1 MSKVYFVVHTKV
13 TDPEK
18 EVNIRIRFKSGKTD
32 QSTASNES
40 LKLKY
45 WNLQK
50 QDFTKANF
58 KGKDALLG
66 RLRKLKD
73 HVLDEAIKVKDFQSG
88 WLLGI
93 VETYLNPDG
102 DKEDMDSMFSWME
115 NHIREMKIATR
126 TKYKYDAMLLS
137 LKEYNPKMDWSDFT
151 HQFYKSYIKSLEKK
165 GLAKNTI
172 FDRIKVIKAIARAG
186 ELAKVNKYNDYQFFK
201 LEPEE
206 SDNIYLN
213 DSEIARLANV
223 NLSRHKHL
231 EETRDLFVVA
241 CWVGCR
247 FGDFNKITPDNIKN
261 NLIHFKQAK
270 TKGKVI
276 IPLHPTVK
284 RILEKYNGKLP

>member
-32 QSTASNES
+32 QSTSSNES

-102 DKEDMDSMFSWME
+102 DKEEMDGMFSWME
-115 NHIREMKIATR
+115 NHIREMKIAN
-126 TKYKYDAMLLS
+126 
-137 LKEYNPKMDWSDFT
+137 E
-151 HQFYKSYIKSLEKK
+151 Q
-165 GLAKNTI
+165 
-172 FDRIKVIKAIARAG
+172 
-186 ELAKVNKYNDYQFFK
+186 
-201 LEPEE
+201 
-206 SDNIYLN
+206 NINMMRCFL
-213 DSEIARLANV
+213 V
-223 NLSRHKHL
+223 
-231 EETRDLFVVA
+231 
-241 CWVGCR
+241 
-247 FGDFNKITPDNIKN
+247 
-261 NLIHFKQAK
+261 
-270 TKGKVI
+270 
-276 IPLHPTVK
+276 
-284 RILEKYNGKLP
+284 